1 MDKLRQTIK
10 QEKCYK
16 ELTIGRGLK
25 ICDPSCLMVK
35 DCAAQKCFL
44 FITFFELFLLTSI
57 VLREY

>member
-10 QEKCYK
+10 QEEFYK

-44 FITFFELFLLTSI
+44 FITFFRIISI
-57 VLREY
+57 D

>member
-10 QEKCYK
+10 EEKCYK
-16 ELTIGRGLK
+16 DLTIGRGLK

-44 FITFFELFLLTSI
+44 FITFFWIISI
-57 VLREY
+57 D

>member
-16 ELTIGRGLK
+16 ELTIGKGLK

-35 DCAAQKCFL
+35 GCAAQKCFL
-44 FITFFELFLLTSI
+44 FITFF
-57 VLREY
+57 